1 MLEVILAES
10 PNDNA
15 AMEGALDEIAAAS
28 PTSTATWA
36 ALADVRKRRGASMES
51 VLEAFRMSALTGS
64 HEGYFMLR
72 RAMFGLEHW
81 KVLPDA
87 DRQTVARDLLL
98 SIGPANGL
106 PLARYREIL
115 KGKPEAERDSI
126 MSTLSSSGW
135 AGGDILLA
143 LGE

>member
-1 MLEVILAES
+1 
-10 PNDNA
+10 
-15 AMEGALDEIAAAS
+15 
-28 PTSTATWA
+28 
-36 ALADVRKRRGASMES
+36 
-51 VLEAFRMSALTGS
+51 
-64 HEGYFMLR
+64 MLR